1 MKCKVGQILTTL
13 TDRGD
18 LKDFIAAYVCKNEGD
33 FFSTLVATIL
43 SQNSTDRAAF
53 KAYENLK
60 KSLGSVTP
68 QKIIEVDFE
77 KIKEAIRVAG
87 LHESKARAIK
97 DLAFELIEGGLSDLI
112 ATKDCKRIRER
123 LLAIR
128 GIGEKTADVFL
139 LTCLACEVF
148 PSDTHIKRIFSR
160 LENRRMSY
168 REISNVVLSELN
180 EPDKLLELH
189 HKLIMHGRKVCRA
202 KMPLCEECRLRECC
216 EYYEAHVYGSKG
228 VNTT

>member
-1 MKCKVGQILTTL
+1 MKCRAGQILTAL

-18 LKDFIAAYVCKNEGD
+18 LKDFIAAYVCKKEGD
-33 FFSTLVATIL
+33 FFSTLVVTIL

-53 KAYENLK
+53 KAYDNLK

-68 QKIIEVDFE
+68 QRVIKVDLE
-77 KIKEAIRVAG
+77 RIREAIRVAG

-97 DLAFELIEGGLSDLI
+97 ELAFQLIEGGLEDLI

-128 GIGEKTADVFL
+128 GIGEKTSDVFL
-139 LTCLACEVF
+139 LTCLSCRVF

-160 LENRRMSY
+160 LENKRMSY
-168 REISNVVLSELN
+168 KEIANVVLSEISD
-180 EPDKLLELH
+180 PDKLLELH
-189 HKLIMHGRKVCRA
+189 HKLITHGRKVCRA
-202 KMPLCEECRLRECC
+202 KTPLCGECPLRECC
-216 EYYEAHVYGSKG
+216 EYYEAHVHRSEG
-228 VNTT
+228 VNSP